1 MDSKQLSTNDENKE
15 FKILESKDSDNPI
28 IKHLY
33 DNFIKIFVLGEKDSN
48 D

>member
-1 MDSKQLSTNDENKE
+1 MNDEIE
-15 FKILESKDSDNPI
+15 EVFKILDNKDSDNPI

-33 DNFIKIFVLGEKDSN
+33 DNFIKIVILKENIDY